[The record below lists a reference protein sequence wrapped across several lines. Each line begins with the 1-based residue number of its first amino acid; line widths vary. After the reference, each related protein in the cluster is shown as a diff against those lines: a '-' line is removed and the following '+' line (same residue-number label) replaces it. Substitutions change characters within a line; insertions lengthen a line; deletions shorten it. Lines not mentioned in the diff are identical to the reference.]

1 MPQGRREKTQLS
13 CWPVVVL
20 KFVLTLLMP
29 VKYWRATNAYLH
41 GFEPREAY
49 ELTESRL
56 KPKNQHLEFYVFL
69 SFQPLVVL
77 ILSISK
83 GNDRY

>member
-1 MPQGRREKTQLS
+1 M
-13 CWPVVVL
+13 
-20 KFVLTLLMP
+20 
-29 VKYWRATNAYLH
+29 YLR
-41 GFEPREAY
+41 GFEPREGY
-49 ELTESRL
+49 ELTGSSL
-56 KPKNQHLEFYVFL
+56 KSKNQHLEFYVFL